1 MPALFGLYAI
11 RYFPLVKDLKKLHTS
26 ACILSVGLGIT
37 GLIEVVMG
45 IDLFPWSGA
54 APLFTDTHVRRAD
67 GPFEQQIVLSM
78 VATITFFLVIYL
90 RKLMPRRI
98 SPRRALLHKAGSLAS
113 FVAALLP
120 LNRGLVL
127 VLVPIAVI
135 DSSSKY
141 RLISRRAW
149 LAFFT
154 TILLAVIA
162 ARLLDP
168 RLYDDRVSNPNNA
181 YQRVAQQLET
191 LRVVRQYPFFGVGF
205 GLYYDVVS
213 QDPLHTV
220 KWKGIESMTLPHN
233 VPMTVLS
240 EEGLIGLLLYVSA
253 QVFLIRAMW
262 KIRKAYP
269 PGWLAFLYCILIY
282 TLTGLDFATVY
293 YSDINLLYIFVLG
306 ALLQMQT
313 RVVFEHQFAIDRS

>member
-11 RYFPLVKDLKKLHTS
+11 RYFPFVKDLQKLHTS
-26 ACILSVGLGIT
+26 ACILGLGLCIT
-37 GLIEVVMG
+37 GLIELAMG
-45 IDLFPWSGA
+45 IDLFPWNGA

-67 GPFEQQIVLSM
+67 GPFEQQIVLSV
-78 VATITFFLVIYL
+78 VAIITFFFVIYL
-90 RKLMPRRI
+90 RRLMPQRI
-98 SPRRALLHKAGSLAS
+98 SPWRALLHKAGSLAS
-113 FVAALLP
+113 FVTALLP

-135 DSSSKY
+135 DSWSKY

-149 LAFFT
+149 IAFFT
-154 TILLAVIA
+154 MVLLAVIA

-213 QDPLHTV
+213 QDPLHTA
-220 KWKGIESMTLPHN
+220 KWKGMESMTVPHN
-233 VPMTVLS
+233 VLMTVLS
-240 EEGLIGLLLYVSA
+240 EEGLVGLLFYVSA

-262 KIRKAYP
+262 RIRKAYP
-269 PGWLAFLYCILIY
+269 PGWLAFLYCVLIY

-306 ALLQMQT
+306 TLLQMQT
-313 RVVFEHQFAIDRS
+313 RVALEQEFAIDRS